1 MRVIDEIGCVTS
13 DEGGLA
19 MNRFGE
25 WLCDNVPLVSMVLV
39 AVLIGSLVALS

>member
-1 MRVIDEIGCVTS
+1 MRVIDDVGGVTS
-13 DEGGLA
+13 DEGRLS

-39 AVLIGSLVALS
+39 AVLIGSLVAMS

>member
-1 MRVIDEIGCVTS
+1 
-13 DEGGLA
+13 

-39 AVLIGSLVALS
+39 AALIGTLVAMG

>member
-13 DEGGLA
+13 DEGRLS

-25 WLCDNVPLVSMVLV
+25 WLCDNVPFVSMVLV
-39 AVLIGSLVALS
+39 AVLIGSLVAFS